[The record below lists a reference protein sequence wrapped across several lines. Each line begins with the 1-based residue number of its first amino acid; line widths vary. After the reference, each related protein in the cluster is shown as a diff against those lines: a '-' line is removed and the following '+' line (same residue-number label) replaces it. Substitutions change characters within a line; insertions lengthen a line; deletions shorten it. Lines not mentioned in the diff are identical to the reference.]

1 MISGVRDADHDVP
14 SFQLALPVFQHAAPA
29 SLSDPEVQFLLIYFW
44 CESVFEAAKKPKTP
58 AICFICSRL
67 KPPTQQR
74 QTTGGCSH
82 ICCRDLERSDF
93 IVRLNVSFKRQ
104 FSLLRGLDWFKTVS
118 DVGRGIFFFCE
129 LCSVSVVHPTPAAV
143 VSLSSQLLFF
153 IATGTV
159 LFARIA
165 NFQERKHFGTKEI
178 LKQPTQFPNFWT
190 VL

>member
-1 MISGVRDADHDVP
+1 MISGVRDAAHDVP
-14 SFQLALPVFQHAAPA
+14 SFQLAFPVFQHAAPA

-44 CESVFEAAKKPKTP
+44 CESVFEAEKKPKTL

-93 IVRLNVSFKRQ
+93 IVRRNVCFKQQ
-104 FSLLRGLDWFKTVS
+104 FSLLRELDWLKTVS
-118 DVGRGIFFFCE
+118 DVRRGIFFCE

-143 VSLSSQLLFF
+143 VSLSSHLLFF
-153 IATGTV
+153 IATGKYS
-159 LFARIA
+159 LPDLQIS
-165 NFQERKHFGTKEI
+165 RKGNI
-178 LKQPTQFPNFWT
+178 LEQRRC
-190 VL
+190 